1 MGKRLIQILGKRL
14 CGRCQPGY
22 LCRGRGHRRSPVR
35 EPAATPGLQAGRAT
49 TRKRGQS
56 TRQRRQRVST
66 DSFCVFVFWGSLRRP
81 IALVAGP
88 GPSPVRWRSRP
99 SAPVGS
105 GAAATPAEQHQRPQ
119 HRTEHRHR
127 HPHGERPVDAS
138 AQKTATTPGAVSQQ
152 TSAKKRRRNSTE
164 GPLLSSP
171 GCRRVAALWGCRGR
185 KECRRRSFPS
195 MGLFPS
201 DRPSELAD
209 PRSTPRRQAG
219 GILSKSS

>member
-1 MGKRLIQILGKRL
+1 MQGARAPALASAGTSGNPWPAGWEGDHTEARAKHPATAATGLHRLFLCSCFLGK
-14 CGRCQPGY
+14 
-22 LCRGRGHRRSPVR
+22 SP
-35 EPAATPGLQAGRAT
+35 ETHC
-49 TRKRGQS
+49 S
-56 TRQRRQRVST
+56 
-66 DSFCVFVFWGSLRRP
+66 
-81 IALVAGP
+81 VAGP